1 MLLSYI
7 SLEIS
12 APPPLL
18 AHFELLGYQVFIHL
32 LSVHSSAV
40 VVCSLEFNIYLFIF
54 VCGCVCAPC
63 AQKEA
68 RGQVL
73 KVGSPPTVCSWDWI
87 QVVQFG
93 NKHLS
98 HWAISL
104 AWNFNFQLYFSVEF
118 TTVHS
123 CEYFS
128 YENSIPKLL
137 RKMDELENFLNS
149 MALEIPLASCCLHKV
164 LKNKSYPLRLVL
176 SSLGFIWDNISFS
189 VSFFGPLLFLSWS
202 VLNYCAWNVFIWSF
216 VLKR

>member
-1 MLLSYI
+1 MWL
-7 SLEIS
+7 
-12 APPPLL
+12 
-18 AHFELLGYQVFIHL
+18 
-32 LSVHSSAV
+32 
-40 VVCSLEFNIYLFIF
+40 
-54 VCGCVCAPC
+54 CVCAMC
-63 AQKEA
+63 TKG
-68 RGQVL
+68 GQRTSF
-73 KVGSPPTVCSWDWI
+73 KSWFSPPTVCSRDWI

-164 LKNKSYPLRLVL
+164 LKNKSYPLRFLDLFSPL
-176 SSLGFIWDNISFS
+176 SFLSEITYLS

-202 VLNYCAWNVFIWSF
+202 ILNYCAWNVFIWSF